1 MYKRQY
7 QQGDYW
13 AAINRG
19 QEEDGAQVV
28 AEATVDGLFT
38 GLSYRRIDD
47 AVGATSSLASEIWRA
62 FLIAMV
68 LALLLEALLC
78 LPETKSVVEPPRT
91 VVANPVNVQQ
101 AGSA

>member
-1 MYKRQY
+1 MRLRVEALQRQV
-7 QQGDYW
+7 
-13 AAINRG
+13 G
-19 QEEDGAQVV
+19 QELTTV
-28 AEATVDGLFT
+28 AGRIAEN
-38 GLSYRRIDD
+38 RRIDD